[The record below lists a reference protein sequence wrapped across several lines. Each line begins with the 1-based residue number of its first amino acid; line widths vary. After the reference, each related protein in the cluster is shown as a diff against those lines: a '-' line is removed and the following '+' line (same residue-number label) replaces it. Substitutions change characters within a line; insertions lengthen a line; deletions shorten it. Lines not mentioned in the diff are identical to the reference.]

1 MSAAVS
7 FRDDAEIDAFVARF
21 LDRGLPKPE
30 WTHHAH
36 LVVGLWHLQRHGFD
50 ESLSLLRERIRAF
63 NESTG
68 VPNTDDSGY
77 HETLTVFFLR
87 ALSVFAARECSRLEM
102 FRALKSSRL
111 QDKALVLAFYSRE
124 RINSPESR
132 QHWMEPDL
140 QSFAGLA
147 ELLVPTMTSPSF
159 YIRQASRDDAD
170 DFIRLVVGLAE
181 FEKLNPPDA
190 AAQAR
195 LIEDAFGAKPRIEVW
210 LAFADES
217 RLPVGYAI
225 FLETYS
231 SFLARPT
238 LYIEDVFVLETH
250 RKRGIGGAL
259 LKKAV
264 ELAHQRE
271 CGRVEWTALDW
282 NVNAQRVYEE
292 KLGAKRMSEWFLY
305 RMTRREMDAY
315 LRGDRTDS

>member
-1 MSAAVS
+1 MPYHQPMPTLTDRLLTAA
-7 FRDDAEIDAFVARF
+7 
-21 LDRGLPKPE
+21 
-30 WTHHAH
+30 
-36 LVVGLWHLQRHGFD
+36 
-50 ESLSLLRERIRAF
+50 
-63 NESTG
+63 
-68 VPNTDDSGY
+68 DSGLR
-77 HETLTVFFLR
+77 TLLAPPR
-87 ALSVFAARECSRLEM
+87 AARP
-102 FRALKSSRL
+102 
-111 QDKALVLAFYSRE
+111 
-124 RINSPESR
+124 SP
-132 QHWMEPDL
+132 
-140 QSFAGLA
+140 
-147 ELLVPTMTSPSF
+147 
-159 YIRQASRDDAD
+159 
-170 DFIRLVVGLAE
+170 
-181 FEKLNPPDA
+181 
-190 AAQAR
+190 AAQAAAPAPLTEDEKR
-195 LIEDAFGAKPRIEVW
+195 LSGALMRVNHVGEICAQALYQSVFIEDAFGTKPRIEVW

-250 RKRGIGGAL
+250 RKCGIGGAL

-315 LRGDRTDS
+315 LRDDRTDS